1 MGTYEV
7 FITAFALAACL
18 TALYLTL
25 LRIIKSE
32 IKKQIAVFAVKR
44 LERISHPADSQI
56 KKNL

>member
-32 IKKQIAVFAVKR
+32 IKKQIS
-44 LERISHPADSQI
+44 EQ
-56 KKNL
+56 KK